1 MRGPTFF
8 FDPTQRNTYAL
19 LMGGGFRR
27 SLSRTSGK
35 RMTMVQATDSDTT
48 TAYNVRPFPGTA
60 PEPPTRSDARPLLR
74 DWGRAATE
82 HSPAR
87 PRAPSVRRGA
97 EVLSYAAL
105 SARSSCKRLS
115 SSAGSS
121 CHPVP
126 ARCVVRGYSPLPV
139 LPGVPPPQ
147 LRKRRYAVFRHIF
160 GVAELVQ
167 TRRPQMAEIP
177 MCTT

>member
-1 MRGPTFF
+1 M
-8 FDPTQRNTYAL
+8 FDPTQRNTCAL
-19 LMGGGFRR
+19 LMGGGFRQ

-48 TAYNVRPFPGTA
+48 TADNVRPFPGTA

-82 HSPAR
+82 PSPAR

-97 EVLSYAAL
+97 EVLSYTAL

-121 CHPVP
+121 CRPVP

-139 LPGVPPPQ
+139 LAGGAACHHHSSGNADMPYFGMFLGWPNLSQRAV
-147 LRKRRYAVFRHIF
+147 RRWPKFQC
-160 GVAELVQ
+160 G
-167 TRRPQMAEIP
+167 
-177 MCTT
+177 TT